1 MSFFFKSSKNKQQQ
15 PPSALPQATRNLKSS
30 EGPGS
35 APTNT
40 TVPALNGVSARD
52 GTRPKSPP
60 NGVSANGSINS
71 TLMEKAPSRSTDDG
85 DASYEKIAVSPSPEQ
100 KSMRDRSDSD
110 HRGPPQSRMPIAA
123 PNRPAPDPS
132 PYPWS
137 QRQLTYTSP
146 HANPFPR
153 YGAAVNSVA
162 SRDGSVFIM
171 GGLTN
176 GSAVKG
182 DLWIIEAGASN
193 LTCYPV
199 QTTSEGPGPRVG
211 HASLLVG
218 NAFIVFG
225 GDTKTEESD
234 LLDDT
239 LYLLNTS
246 TKQWSRAAPAG
257 QRPSGRYGHTLNI
270 LGSKIYIF
278 GGQVE
283 GFFFNDL
290 VAFDLNALQQA
301 SNRWETLIQ
310 STINGGPPH
319 GQIPPARTNHSMI
332 TWNDRLYLFGGTDG
346 ITWFN
351 DVWSFD
357 PRTNSWTQ
365 LECIGYIPSAR
376 EGHASALVGDVMY
389 IFGGRTE
396 EGHDLGD
403 LAAFRISSRRWY
415 TFQNMGPSPSP
426 RSGHSMTALGK
437 SIVILAGEPSSAPR
451 DVGELSLAYFLDTSK
466 IRYPSD
472 AHSQIPVDHRM
483 QAARRPSGEK
493 AGIPQPRSGFQSP
506 PRQLEQGPPPG
517 QMQGP
522 MGGQMQGPMSGPPIG
537 NATGSGSPR
546 DMANSGSRLP
556 RAPGMAQQPQS
567 QFAPFQQQ
575 NPQSSMSP
583 QAATGFPTTRQP
595 SRVDHSKSP
604 SFENQGRPSTEAS
617 MRGMS
622 PALAGSDSSMRERG
636 PVEQLTDMQDE
647 PSEMLDESSV
657 PTPKPQ
663 AYQPMPPPGGASG
676 PGPAP
681 PSRTSSRALRREP
694 SLDTVE
700 PLRTSIDRQASS
712 GPSRT
717 SLDKQAPA
725 ASVKNSLDN
734 QVPTVGH
741 ASSLQERERDPPV
754 DSGVGSSP
762 AVVQPHAG
770 LTKELEAERS
780 KNAWYASELAL
791 ARKAG
796 YAPSTSSPFLDEKV
810 SENVG
815 ENDRPLV
822 EALLKMRSELTRVQS
837 SIEEQARSTSE
848 RIAQIEKQRD
858 AAVNEAVFAK
868 AKLAAHGG
876 NNSDSGYDMS
886 ADHDRSLDLNRKLAA
901 SIAAHSEL
909 SKQLESLNHE
919 KEAER
924 QARQMA
930 EESAETAHSR
940 IAELDSTRQGHV
952 SEMESL
958 RTELHEAQ
966 RLYREHAASASEA
979 TNAHKLLQVDH
990 NERGLKL
997 DAATEQIN
1005 NHNNMLDSLQAAV
1018 TASSEKADLLEQ
1030 KLESERRQKDELHA
1044 KHTQLKAQHEESI
1057 SELDRTTRQLQDAQE
1072 LAEKHANEAR
1082 THRQAVLEGFGQS
1095 RAVSD
1100 NGAKANDERV
1110 AILQQQVESAN
1121 ALARQN
1127 QVAADSASEK
1137 LRRAEERIAGLEAYQ
1152 EQSSREGLSMR
1163 KQLQTALRETRSLNE
1178 EKTKLLAEV
1187 QQQQLETNAITVQ
1200 HSALKDI
1207 LNERGVNATDMRK
1220 SRVLDSPS
1228 SARFGAATP
1237 DTYRVRELEQQ
1248 LEASSKAHDQVKA
1261 HLDELQER
1269 DNTTRREYEEKLT
1282 ALDNDHQAAVKYL
1295 RGTEKMLS
1303 KMKQEL
1309 QRVKGQSA
1317 EYLEELELLRS
1328 KGTST
1333 TSRGAPADW
1342 ELEREKMHKDIQT
1355 AHANLAQTMAPLE
1368 SQIATLQADVKSRE
1382 LEMQTLRSSHQTTQS
1397 DLATLQSAHESSQA
1411 DLDRLKREN
1420 TALEERARD
1429 AEKKVHLLLD
1439 QVENSV
1445 DNYRR
1450 QQPGSVNGSMHR
1462 RGISNA
1468 STMSTAHAP
1477 SHSRG
1482 PSLGNDS
1489 IYSQSITPTESE
1501 MPNGLGNHIGD
1512 ASDDR
1517 SSLALDSLANELDAL
1532 RNQWESSTRTYRLSD
1547 RLDFEKTPTKD
1558 TTPRASVVD
1567 WRRGLE
1573 DHADNQN
1580 SRENS
1585 PSKMRS
1591 VPEESAAGH
1600 HNETTPYDPAAAAA
1614 IAAASNAAQHSRN
1627 TSGMI

>member
-1 MSFFFKSSKNKQQQ
+1 
-15 PPSALPQATRNLKSS
+15 
-30 EGPGS
+30 
-35 APTNT
+35 
-40 TVPALNGVSARD
+40 
-52 GTRPKSPP
+52 
-60 NGVSANGSINS
+60 
-71 TLMEKAPSRSTDDG
+71 
-85 DASYEKIAVSPSPEQ
+85 
-100 KSMRDRSDSD
+100 
-110 HRGPPQSRMPIAA
+110 
-123 PNRPAPDPS
+123 
-132 PYPWS
+132 
-137 QRQLTYTSP
+137 
-146 HANPFPR
+146 
-153 YGAAVNSVA
+153 
-162 SRDGSVFIM
+162 
-171 GGLTN
+171 
-176 GSAVKG
+176 
-182 DLWIIEAGASN
+182 
-193 LTCYPV
+193 
-199 QTTSEGPGPRVG
+199 
-211 HASLLVG
+211 
-218 NAFIVFG
+218 
-225 GDTKTEESD
+225 
-234 LLDDT
+234 
-239 LYLLNTS
+239 
-246 TKQWSRAAPAG
+246 
-257 QRPSGRYGHTLNI
+257 
-270 LGSKIYIF
+270 
-278 GGQVE
+278 
-283 GFFFNDL
+283 
-290 VAFDLNALQQA
+290 
-301 SNRWETLIQ
+301 
-310 STINGGPPH
+310 
-319 GQIPPARTNHSMI
+319 MI

-346 ITWFN
+346 VTWFN

-389 IFGGRTE
+389 VFGGRTE
-396 EGHDLGD
+396 DGQDLGD

-451 DVGELSLAYFLDTSK
+451 DVGELSLAYYLDTSK

-483 QAARRPSGEK
+483 QATRRPSGEK

-506 PRQLEQGPPPG
+506 PRQLEQGPLGGPMANPMSGPMAGPMSGQMQGPAPG

-522 MGGQMQGPMSGPPIG
+522 MGGQMQGPMSGPPPG
-537 NATGSGSPR
+537 SANGSGSPR

-556 RAPGMAQQPQS
+556 RAPGMAQQQQQQQPQS
-567 QFAPFQQQ
+567 QFAPFQQH
-575 NPQSSMSP
+575 NPQRSMSP

-595 SRVDHSKSP
+595 SRVDHSKS
-604 SFENQGRPSTEAS
+604 SSLENQGRPSTEAS

-622 PALAGSDSSMRERG
+622 PALASNDMTMRERA
-636 PVEQLTDMQDE
+636 PIDQSANVQDE

-663 AYQPMPPPGGASG
+663 SYQPMPPPGGVIGSG
-676 PGPAP
+676 SVP
-681 PSRTSSRALRREP
+681 PSRTSSRNAHRQP
-694 SLDTVE
+694 SVDTVE
-700 PLRTSIDRQASS
+700 PLRTSIDRQAPV
-712 GPSRT
+712 GPPRT
-717 SLDKQAPA
+717 SLDKQASA
-725 ASVKNSLDN
+725 APVKDSLDN
-734 QVPTVGH
+734 RIPAAGH
-741 ASSLQERERDPPV
+741 AGLVQERERDLPV

-780 KNAWYASELAL
+780 RNAWYASELAL

-796 YAPSTSSPFLDEKV
+796 YVPSTSPALLEEKGP
-810 SENVG
+810 ENVG

-822 EALLKMRSELTRVQS
+822 EALLKMRSELMRVQG
-837 SIEEQARSTSE
+837 SIEEQAKSTSE

-868 AKLAAHGG
+868 AKLAAQGG
-876 NNSDSGYDMS
+876 NNSDSGYDMT

-909 SKQLESLNHE
+909 SKQLESVNHE

-930 EESAETAHSR
+930 EESAETAHNR

-958 RTELHEAQ
+958 RIELHEAQ
-966 RLYREHAASASEA
+966 RLYREHAASSSEA
-979 TNAHKLLQVDH
+979 VNAHKLLQVDH

-1005 NHNNMLDSLQAAV
+1005 NHNTMLDSLQAAV
-1018 TASSEKADLLEQ
+1018 TASTEKADLLEQ
-1030 KLESERRQKDELHA
+1030 KLESERQQRDELHT

-1082 THRQAVLEGFGQS
+1082 THRQAVLEGFGRS

-1100 NGAKANDERV
+1100 NGANANDERV
-1110 AILQQQVESAN
+1110 AILQQQVETAN
-1121 ALARQN
+1121 ALAKEN

-1163 KQLQTALRETRSLNE
+1163 KQMQTALRDTRSLNE
-1178 EKTKLLAEV
+1178 EKTRLLAEV
-1187 QQQQLETNAITVQ
+1187 QQHQLETNAITVQ

-1207 LNERGVNATDMRK
+1207 LAERGVNATDMRK

-1261 HLDELQER
+1261 HLDEMQER

-1317 EYLEELELLRS
+1317 EYLEELESLRT
-1328 KGTST
+1328 KGASS
-1333 TSRGAPADW
+1333 TSREAPADW
-1342 ELEREKMHKDIQT
+1342 ELEREKMHKDIQA
-1355 AHANLAQTMAPLE
+1355 AHTNLAQTMAPLE

-1382 LEMQTLRSSHQTTQS
+1382 LDMNTLRSSHQTAQS
-1397 DLATLQSAHESSQA
+1397 NLATLQSAHESSQA

-1420 TALEERARD
+1420 SALEERARD

-1450 QQPGSVNGSMHR
+1450 HQPGSVNGSMHR

-1468 STMSTAHAP
+1468 STTSTAHAP

-1501 MPNGLGNHIGD
+1501 IPNGLGNHIGD
-1512 ASDDR
+1512 TSDDR

-1532 RNQWESSTRTYRLSD
+1532 RNQWESSTKTYRLSD

-1558 TTPRASVVD
+1558 TTPRASIAD

-1573 DHADNQN
+1573 DHADDDN
-1580 SRENS
+1580 SMESS
-1585 PSKMRS
+1585 PTKMRT

-1600 HNETTPYDPAAAAA
+1600 HHEMTPYDPAAAAA